1 MLDEEPMLINYRI
14 MNMRLPPQRKMY
26 ATFISMYVPKMTNTK
41 ETKEEFYSDY
51 MRQSG
56 V

>member
-1 MLDEEPMLINYRI
+1 
-14 MNMRLPPQRKMY
+14 MY
-26 ATFISMYVPKMTNTK
+26 ATLISMYVPEMTNTK